1 MQVTVLDGATFQSE
15 SIPELA
21 TPRADVG
28 GVLLYASRQHPN
40 KNTEH
45 FMGEYHKEAS
55 SHLVFLIFL
64 CQTCLNLTQN
74 KETH

>member
-28 GVLLYASRQHPN
+28 GVLLYAPLGSTPTLPPQA
-40 KNTEH
+40 KST
-45 FMGEYHKEAS
+45 
-55 SHLVFLIFL
+55 VQ
-64 CQTCLNLTQN
+64 CQLKITLTKYIHIKDVRAHAQA
-74 KETH
+74 